1 MRYRAAAREAYVVR
15 PVDDLTLVYH
25 RPSGMTHVVS
35 PAVVAILDLL
45 HERTLTGGEV
55 CAQLAQDHDL
65 DGEGDDIALVVSA
78 RLGEMAAMD
87 IIDRIA

>member
-1 MRYRAAAREAYVVR
+1 MRYRAAARDAYVVR

-45 HERTLTGGEV
+45 HERTLGVGDV
-55 CAQLAQDHDL
+55 CAALAENHDL
-65 DGEGDDIALVVSA
+65 DGEGDEIGRVVGA
-78 RLGEMAAMD
+78 RLEEMAAMD
-87 IIDRIA
+87 IIDRTA

>member
-1 MRYRAAAREAYVVR
+1 MRYRAAARDAYVVR

-45 HERTLTGGEV
+45 HGRTLGIGEV
-55 CAQLAQDHDL
+55 CEQLAQHHDL
-65 DGEGDDIALVVSA
+65 DGEGDDIARVVTA
-78 RLGEMAAMD
+78 RLNEMAAMD

>member
-1 MRYRAAAREAYVVR
+1 MRYRAAARDAYVVR

-45 HERTLTGGEV
+45 HGRTLGIGEV
-55 CAQLAQDHDL
+55 CEQLAQHHYL
-65 DGEGDDIALVVSA
+65 DGEGDDIARVVTA
-78 RLGEMAAMD
+78 RLNEMAAMD

>member
-1 MRYRAAAREAYVVR
+1 MR

-45 HERTLTGGEV
+45 HGRTLGIDEV
-55 CAQLAQDHDL
+55 CEGLAEHHDL
-65 DGEGDDIALVVSA
+65 DGEGDSIRKIVAA
-78 RLGEMAAMD
+78 RLAEMADMD
-87 IIDRIA
+87 LIDRVP

>member
-45 HERTLTGGEV
+45 HERTLGIGEV
-55 CAQLAQDHDL
+55 CEQLAQHHDL
-65 DGEGDDIALVVSA
+65 DGEGDDIARVVTA
-78 RLGEMAAMD
+78 RLDELAAMYF
-87 IIDRIA
+87 IDRIA